1 MVKVFFTI
9 LISFVLFSSCHKM
22 GPFGCDP
29 GPKPTNTKFDVGFYR
44 GPDMRPEA
52 DYVAIDGGTQ
62 TLIPSPE
69 GSGTAVT
76 CSTSGI
82 LHYSLPL
89 GTHTITIYF
98 GANSSSGTSH
108 TLVLSKNGA
117 TLDGT
122 QLAGQSCNSGLSAV
136 IEDI

>member
-1 MVKVFFTI
+1 
-9 LISFVLFSSCHKM
+9 M

-29 GPKPTNTKFDVGFYR
+29 GPKPTAVKFDVGFYR
-44 GPDMRPEA
+44 GPDMRPEV

-62 TLIPSPE
+62 TIIPSPE
-69 GSGTAVT
+69 GPSVTAT
-76 CSTSGI
+76 CSTTGI

-89 GTHTITIYF
+89 GTHTVTIYF
-98 GANSSSGTSH
+98 GANSTNGASH
-108 TLVLSKNGA
+108 TLILSKTGA

-122 QLAGQSCNSGLSAV
+122 QLSAQSCNNGLSAV

>member
-1 MVKVFFTI
+1 MIKAFSIV
-9 LISFVLFSSCHKM
+9 LISLALFSSCKKWM
-22 GPFGCDP
+22 IGGCDP
-29 GPKPTNTKFDVGFYR
+29 GPKPTDTKFDVGFYR

-62 TLIPSPE
+62 TVIPYPE
-69 GSGTAVT
+69 GSSVTAT
-76 CSTSGI
+76 CSTAGI

-89 GTHTITIYF
+89 GTHTVTIYF
-98 GANSSSGTSH
+98 GANSANGVVH
-108 TLVLSKNGA
+108 TLILSKTGA

-122 QLAGQSCNSGLSAV
+122 QLSAQSCNNGLSAV